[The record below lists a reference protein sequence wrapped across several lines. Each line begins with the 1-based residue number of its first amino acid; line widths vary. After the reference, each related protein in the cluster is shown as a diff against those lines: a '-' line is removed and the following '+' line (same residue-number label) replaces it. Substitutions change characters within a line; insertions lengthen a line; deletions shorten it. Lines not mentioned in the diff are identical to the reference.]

1 MFKKMKLKKLIKK
14 ILNRKRQMEWIRK
27 KRKLVPEP
35 VEKRLVSNIEAA
47 DELVRK
53 FEKKNAT
60 LEESEKLLYE
70 IEHNFKLHFD
80 KYKQNAL
87 AELFDE
93 LWLVVTIALI
103 LKFFVIGSFRVPT
116 GSMVNTIEIG
126 DNLFVAMFV
135 YGLTFPFAKSQFV
148 EFSDP
153 ERGEIITFTEPNPEG
168 KALVKRVVGIPGDTI
183 MITGTDL
190 YVNGKK
196 LEREYIE
203 KVKYTSSK
211 GEKVTASQ
219 FLEKTPDGLEYK
231 VIYND
236 AIYDFQRTRIE
247 ETYCKFC
254 NRSFTVPQ
262 RNYFVMGDNRD
273 DSLDSRYWGFVPR
286 ENLQGKPLF
295 VWFSVQF
302 GESIFD
308 VVDLRLKRIGH
319 IFQ

>member
-1 MFKKMKLKKLIKK
+1 MMFTKMKLKKLIKK
-14 ILNRKRQMEWIRK
+14 ILDRKRQMEWIRK
-27 KRKLVPEP
+27 KRKLIPEP
-35 VEKRLVSNIEAA
+35 VEKRLVSNLTSI
-47 DELVRK
+47 DELT
-53 FEKKNAT
+53 KKYADKKAT
-60 LEESEKLLYE
+60 LEEADKLAYE
-70 IEHNFKLHFD
+70 IDHNFKLHFN

-93 LWLVVTIALI
+93 LWLVVLIALI
-103 LKFFVIGSFRVPT
+103 LKFFVIGSYRVPT

-135 YGLTFPFAKSQFV
+135 YGLTLPFAESQFV

-153 ERGEIITFTEPNPEG
+153 QRGEIITFTEPEPQK
-168 KALVKRVVGIPGDTI
+168 KALVKRVIGLPGDTI
-183 MITGTDL
+183 LLSGTDV

-196 LEREYIE
+196 LIREFSG
-203 KVKYTSSK
+203 KVTYTSSR
-211 GEKVTASQ
+211 GEKTTTSQ
-219 FLEKTPDGLEYK
+219 FIETNENGRQYK

-236 AIYDFQRTRIE
+236 AISELKREEIE
-247 ETYCKFC
+247 QYCKYC

-302 GESIFD
+302 GESILD
-308 VVDLRLKRIGH
+308 VIDLRLKRIGH
-319 IFQ
+319 IFS

>member
-1 MFKKMKLKKLIKK
+1 MFTKMKLKKLIKK
-14 ILNRKRQMEWIRK
+14 ILDRKRQMDWIRK
-27 KRKLVPEP
+27 KRKLIPEP
-35 VEKRLVSNIEAA
+35 IEKRLVSNLTSI
-47 DELVRK
+47 DELT
-53 FEKKNAT
+53 KKYADKKAT
-60 LEESEKLLYE
+60 LEEADKLAYE
-70 IEHNFKLHFD
+70 IDHNFKLHFN

-93 LWLVVTIALI
+93 LWLVVLIALI
-103 LKFFVIGSFRVPT
+103 LKFFVIGSYRVPT

-135 YGLTFPFAKSQFV
+135 YGLTFPFAESQFV

-153 ERGEIITFTEPNPEG
+153 ERGEIITFTEPEPQK
-168 KALVKRVVGIPGDTI
+168 KALVKRVIGLPGDSI
-183 MITGTDL
+183 LLSGTDV

-196 LEREYIE
+196 LIREFSG
-203 KVKYTSSK
+203 KVTYTSSR
-211 GEKVTASQ
+211 GEKATTSQ
-219 FLEKTPDGLEYK
+219 FIETNENGRQYK

-236 AIYDFQRTRIE
+236 AISDSKREEIE
-247 ETYCKFC
+247 QYCKFC

-302 GESIFD
+302 GESILD
-308 VVDLRLKRIGH
+308 VIDLRLKRIGH
-319 IFQ
+319 IFK

>member
-1 MFKKMKLKKLIKK
+1 MFTKMKLNKLIKK
-14 ILNRKRQMEWIRK
+14 IQNRQRQMGWIKK
-27 KRKLVPEP
+27 KRNAIPEP
-35 VEKRLVSNIEAA
+35 IGKRLVSNL
-47 DELVRK
+47 ELTEELIRK
-53 FEKKNAT
+53 HQTGHAK
-60 LEESEKLLYE
+60 LEDAQKLLYD
-70 IEHNFKLHFD
+70 IDHNFKLHFD
-80 KYKQNAL
+80 KFKQNAI

-93 LWLVVTIALI
+93 LWLVVLIALV
-103 LKFFVIGSFRVPT
+103 LKFFVIGSYRVPT

-135 YGLTFPFAKSQFV
+135 YGLTLPFAESQFV
-148 EFSDP
+148 EFSNP
-153 ERGEIITFTEPNPEG
+153 ERGEIITFTEPEPQK
-168 KALVKRVVGIPGDTI
+168 KALVKRVIGVPGDTI
-183 MITGTDL
+183 LLSGTDV

-196 LEREYIE
+196 LIREFSG
-203 KVKYTSSK
+203 KVTYTSSR
-211 GEKVTASQ
+211 GEKATTTQ
-219 FLEKTPDGLEYK
+219 FIETNENGRQYK

-236 AIYDFQRTRIE
+236 AISEQRREEIE
-247 ETYCKFC
+247 QYCKYC

-302 GESIFD
+302 GESILD

-319 IFQ
+319 IFK